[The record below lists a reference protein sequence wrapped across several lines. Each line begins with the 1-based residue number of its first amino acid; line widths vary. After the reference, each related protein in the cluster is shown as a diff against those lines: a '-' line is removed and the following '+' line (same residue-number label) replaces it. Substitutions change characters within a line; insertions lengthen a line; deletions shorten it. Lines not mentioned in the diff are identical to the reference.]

1 MSTLDVPKTVIK
13 AIDKSCRAFFW
24 TGEDSCH
31 GSKCLVAWDVVQAPK
46 DKGGLGVKDLE
57 LQNLCL
63 LMKFINKLFTRDNTS
78 WKEWL
83 LRSAS
88 SFDTPITGYSSFLW
102 RIINDELNT
111 FRSIT
116 FVKVNNGTATSFW
129 FDHWM
134 LDGPLISTHHAL
146 FTHTTMPNVSV
157 QCVFQN
163 DFDLRL
169 CPRLTNAASQQLGSL
184 FSLLQGFNLSDS
196 PDVRLLKLTGW
207 PYKTR
212 DAYAAL
218 DSAGDSTDTHG
229 RRIWVTR
236 LPNKVKVFAW
246 LYFKNR
252 LSTRVNLHAKN
263 IVDGDQCQC
272 CSGHSEDR
280 HHVFFSCR
288 DSLSIWA
295 RIGMG

>member
-1 MSTLDVPKTVIK
+1 
-13 AIDKSCRAFFW
+13 
-24 TGEDSCH
+24 
-31 GSKCLVAWDVVQAPK
+31 
-46 DKGGLGVKDLE
+46 
-57 LQNLCL
+57 
-63 LMKFINKLFTRDNTS
+63 
-78 WKEWL
+78 
-83 LRSAS
+83 
-88 SFDTPITGYSSFLW
+88 
-102 RIINDELNT
+102 
-111 FRSIT
+111 
-116 FVKVNNGTATSFW
+116 
-129 FDHWM
+129 
-134 LDGPLISTHHAL
+134 
-146 FTHTTMPNVSV
+146 
-157 QCVFQN
+157 
-163 DFDLRL
+163 
-169 CPRLTNAASQQLGSL
+169 
-184 FSLLQGFNLSDS
+184 LQGFNLSDS

-263 IVDGDQCQC
+263 IVDGDQCQR

-295 RIGMG
+295 RIGMADVRLMTDNEAWDANTPAGLDTAL